1 MPGGAEGRLTAHR
14 PYTAPMKSALLA
26 VLCATVAAGPLVA
39 CGGASAANGASVDGS
54 TPDGAASSDAAMESS
69 PGTPAD
75 ATSDVLPDVTLDASA
90 NPPDGPSGGP
100 ADATGDS
107 SRADAGDGGSASDA
121 ASATLLM
128 TAITTAE
135 PADAAA
141 DVDASAPTAFS
152 AAYQAGAWS
161 TLSAIGSD
169 GAAGAMPGGGVAF
182 VPSGH
187 AVAALNGSSATWS
200 GSWSALTPI
209 GVDPLSVGA
218 PLPSPSGAL
227 LAFQYEGGLVLGTF
241 DDAASAWSSQQ
252 TDFDSYTQSGI
263 SCVPA
268 LVLDAQDDPVVLFSV
283 NNGNASSQEYMWAE
297 ESAGT
302 WTQPAY
308 VPGQE
313 SVFNATPAVV
323 ARKRVGAD
331 QVVAV
336 FVNGSSAN
344 GPEYTL
350 GWSTFGAGVWSSPAE
365 LLASDAIGIASISQL
380 SMAALPDGRVAFAY
394 LAEGNAVKVG
404 FFDGMA
410 WSAFTAAPV
419 SPLTTAPVMD
429 QTPQVLSLTAGA
441 AGAVLELAYIDA
453 SSSLAHTRLTDE
465 STWTWTSP
473 HVVDATHAYGFV
485 AMALSP

>member
-1 MPGGAEGRLTAHR
+1 
-14 PYTAPMKSALLA
+14 
-26 VLCATVAAGPLVA
+26 
-39 CGGASAANGASVDGS
+39 
-54 TPDGAASSDAAMESS
+54 
-69 PGTPAD
+69 
-75 ATSDVLPDVTLDASA
+75 
-90 NPPDGPSGGP
+90 
-100 ADATGDS
+100 
-107 SRADAGDGGSASDA
+107 
-121 ASATLLM
+121 M

-141 DVDASAPTAFS
+141 DADASAPTAFGAS
-152 AAYQAGAWS
+152 YQAGAWS

-169 GAAGAMPGGGVAF
+169 GPAGTTPGGGVAF

-187 AVAALNGSSATWS
+187 AVAALNESSATWS

-209 GVDPLSVGA
+209 GSSAFSASA
-218 PLPSPSGAL
+218 PIPTPSGAL
-227 LAFQYEGGLVLGTF
+227 VALQYEGGLVLGTF
-241 DDAASAWSSQQ
+241 DDPTSAWSWQQ

-268 LVLDAQDDPVVLFSV
+268 LVLDAQDDPIVLFSV
-283 NNGNASSQEYMWAE
+283 NDDLQQYMWAE

-308 VPGQE
+308 VPGQD

-323 ARKRVGAD
+323 ASKRIGAD

-350 GWSTFGAGVWSSPAE
+350 GWSTFAGGVWSSPAE
-365 LLASDAIGIASISQL
+365 LLASDAIGIASVSQL

-394 LAEGNAVKVG
+394 LAEGNTVKVG
-404 FFDGMA
+404 FFDGAA
-410 WSAFTAAPV
+410 WSAFTAAPGV
-419 SPLTTAPVMD
+419 SPLTTVPALD
-429 QTPQVLSLTAGA
+429 RTPQILSLTAGA